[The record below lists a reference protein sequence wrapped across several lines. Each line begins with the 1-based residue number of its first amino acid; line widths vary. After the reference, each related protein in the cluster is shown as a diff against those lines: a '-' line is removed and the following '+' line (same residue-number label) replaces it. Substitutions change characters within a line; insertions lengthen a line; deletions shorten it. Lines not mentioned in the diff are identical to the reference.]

1 MAHRLTSRSWQFAK
15 KDLIQGVAAW
25 HIWLPFGMKD
35 IRQRYR
41 RSRLGQFWI
50 SISTGIF
57 IAGIGVLY
65 AVLFKVPPQTYLP
78 YLAVNYIVWLLMAG
92 MANDSTAVFV
102 EASAYLR
109 QDALP
114 KTIYIMRV
122 LVRNLT
128 IFAHNA
134 VVIPL
139 VFLIFGFNASLAI
152 LLVIPGLILL
162 MIAAFLIVLICSLLS
177 TRFRDFPQ
185 IVQSALQVAFFAT
198 PVMWSPKQLGSISWY
213 FVHLNPFAIFL
224 QLIAEPI
231 RGVAPDLSLYLAAG
245 LIICI
250 LLVVSLPFFVR
261 YRARVVYWL

>member
-1 MAHRLTSRSWQFAK
+1 
-15 KDLIQGVAAW
+15 
-25 HIWLPFGMKD
+25 MKD

-50 SISTGIF
+50 SISTGVF

-65 AVLFKVPPQTYLP
+65 AVLFKIPPQKYLP

-139 VFLIFGFNASLAI
+139 VFLIFGFKASPAM
-152 LLVIPGLILL
+152 LLVIPGLALL
-162 MIAAFLIVLICSLLS
+162 LIAGFLIVLICSLLS

-185 IVQSALQVAFFAT
+185 IVQSALQVFFFAT
-198 PVMWSPKQLGSISWY
+198 PVMWAPQQMGPVAWY

-231 RGVAPDLSLYLAAG
+231 RGNAPDLGTYVAAG
-245 LIICI
+245 III
-250 LLVVSLPFFVR
+250 GVLLMVSLPFFVR
-261 YRARVVYWL
+261 YRGRVVYWL

>member
-15 KDLIQGVAAW
+15 RDFIEGVGAW
-25 HIWLPFGMKD
+25 HVWLPFGLKD

-65 AVLFKVPPQTYLP
+65 AVLFKIPPHDYLP

-92 MANDSTAVFV
+92 MANDSTAAFV

-122 LVRNLT
+122 LVRNVT
-128 IFAHNA
+128 IFAHNL
-134 VVIPL
+134 VVLPFIFL
-139 VFLIFGFNASLAI
+139 VFGFRASIAM
-152 LLVIPGLILL
+152 LLVVPGLVLL
-162 MIAAFLIVLICSLLS
+162 LIAGFLTVLVSSLLS

-185 IVQSALQVAFFAT
+185 IVQSTLQVAFFAT
-198 PVMWSPKQLGSISWY
+198 PVMWAPQQMGPIGWY

-231 RGVAPDLSLYLAAG
+231 RGKAPDLSLYVGAG
-245 LIICI
+245 IIICI
-250 LLVVSLPFFVR
+250 LLIFTLPFFAR